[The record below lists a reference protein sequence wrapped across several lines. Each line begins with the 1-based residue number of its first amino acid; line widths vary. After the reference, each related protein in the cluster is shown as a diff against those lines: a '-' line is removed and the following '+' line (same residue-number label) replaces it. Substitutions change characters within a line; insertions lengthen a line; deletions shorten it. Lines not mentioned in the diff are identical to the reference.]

1 MTATPEQP
9 WLGRTDADRTARFDA
24 YARRASPW
32 MLVLAL
38 AFLAVW
44 SVRVIAHGS
53 LSTEV
58 SRALFG
64 IQGVIWVVFVADIVA
79 RVALH
84 RRRWHYLASH
94 PFDVLAIAIPAVRP
108 LKILAVF
115 TSGTMLA
122 SRKGAVR
129 STQAVLVS
137 LALLLWMGSISIL
150 EAERGQPGAQIESFG
165 DSLWWSIVTMTTV
178 GYGDFA
184 PITVQGRLIAT
195 VLMLLGIALIGVVT
209 ATVAAWFVSLTQV
222 EEDARGDV
230 NTSELLARISS
241 LEAKLDRIAAR
252 DDDGASGLP
261 HLSPKP
267 MRLGDDSP

>member
-1 MTATPEQP
+1 
-9 WLGRTDADRTARFDA
+9 
-24 YARRASPW
+24 
-32 MLVLAL
+32 MLVAL
-38 AFLAVW
+38 P
-44 SVRVIAHGS
+44 
-53 LSTEV
+53 
-58 SRALFG
+58 
-64 IQGVIWVVFVADIVA
+64 
-79 RVALH
+79 

-94 PFDVLAIAIPAVRP
+94 PFDVLGIAIPAVRP

-184 PITVQGRLIAT
+184 PITV
-195 VLMLLGIALIGVVT
+195 
-209 ATVAAWFVSLTQV
+209 
-222 EEDARGDV
+222 
-230 NTSELLARISS
+230 
-241 LEAKLDRIAAR
+241 
-252 DDDGASGLP
+252 
-261 HLSPKP
+261 
-267 MRLGDDSP
+267 